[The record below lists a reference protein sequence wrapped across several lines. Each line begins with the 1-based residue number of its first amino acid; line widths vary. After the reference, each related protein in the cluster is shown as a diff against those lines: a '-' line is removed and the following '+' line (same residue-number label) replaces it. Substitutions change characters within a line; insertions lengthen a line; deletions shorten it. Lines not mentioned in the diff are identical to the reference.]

1 MILLDS
7 HVVLW
12 ALTDDPRLGAEAR
25 RLIATTPTRYVSSI
39 THVEIT
45 IKAMLGKLTVPDDL
59 PDRLTALGLE
69 SLPFTSRHAQG
80 LTVFADLIRHDPF
93 DRMLLAQ
100 AHVDGLRLITG
111 DRRLLGFDQVIDA
124 RA

>member
-12 ALTDDPRLGAEAR
+12 ALTDEARLGSETR
-25 RLIATTPTRYVSSI
+25 HLIVTTPIRYVSSI
-39 THVEIT
+39 THVEFAN
-45 IKAMLGKLTVPDDL
+45 KAMLGKLTVPDDL
-59 PDRLTALGLE
+59 SERLGSLGLE
-69 SLPFTSRHAQG
+69 PLPFTARHARG
-80 LTVFADLIRHDPF
+80 LTAFAGLARHDPF

-100 AHVDGLRLITG
+100 AHVDGLRFLTA
-111 DRRLLGFDQVIDA
+111 DQRLLGFDGVIDA